1 MTEISKEIRYIG
13 ADGRLTY
20 EGMAL
25 LQSFGATPTIS
36 ITTADFDPATLVT
49 EAEGITANDNDT
61 TIPTSA
67 AVDAHIPLKI
77 AAAAYGSVGSLAYC
91 MINGQ
96 ITEGTTYAGANL
108 FPAGI
113 YGAAFP
119 AADGGTATGLT
130 RGGTALAGTW
140 RALGRSN
147 IGGGQPGSTLFL
159 RIS

>member
-25 LQSFGATPTIS
+25 LQSLGATPATS

-49 EAEGITANDNDT
+49 SSEGITANNNNT

-96 ITEGTTYAGANL
+96 ITEGTTYAGSNL
-108 FPAGI
+108 FPSGI
-113 YGAAFP
+113 YGASFP
-119 AADGGTATGLT
+119 SADGGVGTGGT
-130 RGGTALAGTW
+130 RGATALSGTW
-140 RALGRSN
+140 RALGRCN
-147 IGGGQPGSTLFL
+147 VAGVPGSTLFL